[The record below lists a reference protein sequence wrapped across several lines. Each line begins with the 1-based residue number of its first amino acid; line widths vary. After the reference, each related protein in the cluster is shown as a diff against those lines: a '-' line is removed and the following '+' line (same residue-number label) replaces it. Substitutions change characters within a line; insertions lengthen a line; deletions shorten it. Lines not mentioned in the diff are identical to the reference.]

1 LQGMKIF
8 GELSECSSD
17 VLKCSSFHEE
27 LLELISGMLI
37 EDTREYTLAQG
48 SASEASVSDCCE
60 AIHLIRVVPEIS
72 SIPLNNC
79 VAFIHL
85 SIIILHFISAA
96 LVSVR
101 ICTLPL

>member
-1 LQGMKIF
+1 
-8 GELSECSSD
+8 
-17 VLKCSSFHEE
+17 
-27 LLELISGMLI
+27 LI